1 MGTSLRSLAERLAQ
15 KPVDLASLAAF
26 RIMFG
31 LLMAA
36 AMIRFMARGWVT
48 ELYTKPLF
56 HFSYPGFEWVRTLP
70 DGCMHTLFVVLTLLA
85 LGVAIGFCYRACIA
99 LFFLGFTYIELID
112 QTLYLNHYYLVSL
125 LS

>member
-1 MGTSLRSLAERLAQ
+1 MGTRVQSVAGLVQ

-36 AMIRFMARGWVT
+36 GIIRFRAKGWVS

-56 HFSYPGFEWVRTLP
+56 HFSYPGFEWVRALP
-70 DGCMHTLFVVLTLLA
+70 EGFMQAHFVFLALLA
-85 LGVAIGFCYRACIA
+85 LGIAAGLFYRVCIA
-99 LFFLGFTYIELID
+99 LFFVGFTYVELID